1 MKKKI
6 FTTEFIT
13 KVGILAAVETVLAT
27 VGTLIKIGPAS
38 INLALVPI
46 AFGAIMFGPLCG
58 GLLGLLNGAIVL
70 ADPSTQAVFMN
81 TDMFGPLCIFGTI
94 LVCLLKCTAAGI
106 ASGFIYKLLKKHDIV
121 AITSASFIVPIV
133 NTGLF
138 VVGACIFFNPALE
151 GLLASV
157 FSFNFLIEIG
167 ITALLTPAIV
177 RLIHVFQ
184 SKSNVSATVV
194 EEEPNEEK

>member
-13 KVGILAAVETVLAT
+13 KLGILAAIETVLAT

-46 AFGAIMFGPLCG
+46 AFGSIMFGPLCG
-58 GLLGLLNGAIVL
+58 GLLGLLNGAIIL

-81 TDMFGPLCIFGTI
+81 TDMFGPWCIFGTI
-94 LVCLLKCTAAGI
+94 LVCLLKCSAAGI
-106 ASGFIYKLLKKHDIV
+106 ASGYIYKLLKKHDII

-138 VVGACIFFNPALE
+138 VVGACIFFNSALE
-151 GLLASV
+151 GLLPTV

-167 ITALLTPAIV
+167 ITALLTPAII
-177 RLIHVFQ
+177 RLIHVEQ
-184 SKSNVSATVV
+184 TKSNANATVV
-194 EEEPNEEK
+194 EGDTNEEK